1 MGILIHLEGIEKSYL
16 TAGGR
21 QIILSGLD
29 LNVEAGEYVAI
40 MGASGSGKSTL
51 LHIMGCLDRQTAG
64 QYYFEGKKIDALSDA
79 QLSEIR
85 ATKIG
90 FVFQHFYLLPH
101 LSVFENVALP
111 FFYRPDHV
119 RNIDGQINEALQ
131 VVGLADRSRHR
142 PSELSGGEMQR
153 VAIARAL
160 ITRPQLILADEP
172 TGSLDSLTSSGIL
185 DIIKRLNQMGVTI
198 VLVTHDPLVAN
209 RAGRIMTIKDGR
221 FVG

>member
-64 QYYFEGKKIDALSDA
+64 QYYFAGEKIDALSDA

-85 ATKIG
+85 ATHIG

-209 RAGRIMTIKDGR
+209 RAGRIMTIKDGH

>member
-1 MGILIHLEGIEKSYL
+1 MGILIRLEGIEKSYL
-16 TAGGR
+16 TTSGQ
-21 QIILSGLD
+21 QIILSRLD

-64 QYYFEGKKIDALSDA
+64 QYYFAGKKIDALSDA

-119 RNIDGQINEALQ
+119 GNIDGQINEALQ
-131 VVGLADRSRHR
+131 VVGLADRSRYR

-198 VLVTHDPLVAN
+198 VLVTHDPLVASQ
-209 RAGRIMTIKDGR
+209 AGRIMTIKDGR

>member
-1 MGILIHLEGIEKSYL
+1 MGILIRLEGIEKSYL
-16 TAGGR
+16 TTSGQ
-21 QIILSGLD
+21 QIILSRLD

-64 QYYFEGKKIDALSDA
+64 QYYFAGKKIDALSDA

-119 RNIDGQINEALQ
+119 GNIDGQINQALQ

-153 VAIARAL
+153 VAIARVL

-198 VLVTHDPLVAN
+198 VLVTHDPLVASQ
-209 RAGRIMTIKDGR
+209 AGRIITIKDGR